1 MKYIILVGDGMAD
14 EPIPELGGKTPL
26 EAANIPNM
34 DRLAREGSGGLV
46 KTVPDGLSAGSDVAI
61 LSILGYDPR
70 VYYTGRAPL
79 EAASM
84 GIRLKENEMGFR
96 CNLVTVKDGK
106 MSDFAAG
113 HIKTEEAKGIIERLD
128 RDLGN
133 DKIRFYPGVSYR
145 HLMVIDSSLIP
156 HPSSL
161 IPHPS
166 SLIPH
171 PSSLIPHHSSLIPH
185 PSSLIPHPSSLT
197 CTPPHNITGLPYKE
211 FLPRGEG
218 CELLCEIMNNSY
230 NLLKD
235 REQGNM
241 VWFWGEGKAAPLP
254 MLTERFGIRG
264 AVISAIDLVKGL
276 GILSGLKPIDVPG
289 ATGYYDT
296 DYEAKARYGLS
307 CLKDYDLL
315 FLHVEAP
322 DEAGHNK
329 DLKEKIRA
337 IENFDEKVVGRIL
350 DGLSGDFRILILSDH
365 PTPISSGKH
374 SSDPTPFAMYGK
386 GVQPDSIQ
394 SFSEGEAKK
403 GTFINEGF
411 KLIERLI
418 C

>member
-26 EAANIPNM
+26 SSANTPNM
-34 DRLAREGSGGLV
+34 DRVAKGGSGGLV
-46 KTVPDGLSAGSDVAI
+46 KTIPEGLSAGSDVAN

-70 VYYTGRAPL
+70 IYYTGRAPL
-79 EAASM
+79 EAASI
-84 GIRLKENEMGFR
+84 GIGLKENEIGFR

-106 MSDFAAG
+106 MFDFAAG
-113 HIKTEEAKGIIERLD
+113 HIKTGEAKGIIERLD
-128 RDLGN
+128 KELGN

-145 HLMVIDSSLIP
+145 HLTIIDSSLVTR
-156 HPSSL
+156 
-161 IPHPS
+161 
-166 SLIPH
+166 
-171 PSSLIPHHSSLIPH
+171 HSSLV
-185 PSSLIPHPSSLT
+185 

-211 FLPRGEG
+211 FLPKGEG
-218 CELLCEIMNNSY
+218 SELIKDLMEKSHAI
-230 NLLKD
+230 LKD
-235 REQGNM
+235 REYANM
-241 VWFWGEGKAAPLP
+241 IWLWGEGMAVKLPL
-254 MLTERFGIRG
+254 LTERFKIRG

-276 GILSGLKPIDVPG
+276 GILSGLKSIDVPG

-307 CLKDYDLL
+307 ALKDYDLL

-386 GVQPDSIQ
+386 GVKPDRIE
-394 SFSEGEAKK
+394 SFCEKEAEK
-403 GTFINEGF
+403 GIFIEEGF
-411 KLIERLI
+411 RLIEKLI